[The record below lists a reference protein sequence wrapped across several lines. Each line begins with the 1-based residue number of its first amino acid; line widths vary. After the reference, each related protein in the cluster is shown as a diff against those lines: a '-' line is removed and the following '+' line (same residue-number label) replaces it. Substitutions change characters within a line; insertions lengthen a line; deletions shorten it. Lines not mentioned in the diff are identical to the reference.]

1 MQSVLFSI
9 VIEKVVKG
17 ESSQMRKFAV
27 VTVVLPSEGERRGKN
42 CRRYKTE

>member
-1 MQSVLFSI
+1 VLFSI

-27 VTVVLPSEGERRGKN
+27 VTVVLPSEEGERRGKN